1 MTRVKKQKE
10 KNKMNHKK
18 IVTFLT
24 ITALATLGPLT
35 FYNDINA
42 KSLDTINLKNFL
54 KSEASVR
61 RTKISEKIEKKLN
74 EQGIFDDEINML
86 DKQTIKN
93 VEEGNQYSVYIDYF
107 EENTEDGD
115 ISDKEMSATEVDN
128 LISEQCNNVENSKF
142 EYTLSKKEDNV
153 FKKILKKLSFGTVD
167 VKAKEDTDYSNS
179 GKCKRTL
186 VLSKNGSKKVNV
198 SVVYNWVKSPEYRLT
213 DYVNV
218 YLKNASP
225 DKSTGKAYYTCDYW
239 VNINGKKN
247 YGSRNFQY
255 TYKNM
260 SLSDKSM
267 AFKAKLVDEGYKSSS
282 YNHKL
287 GLSYTATIDNNN
299 WNYVVATGE
308 YLHQK
313 ANVSISPSITFSS
326 SGAFGFSASINK
338 KLVKLTNPPQVKLS
352 IK

>member
-24 ITALATLGPLT
+24 ITALATSGPLT
-35 FYNDINA
+35 FYNDIKA

-128 LISEQCNNVENSKF
+128 LISEQ
-142 EYTLSKKEDNV
+142 
-153 FKKILKKLSFGTVD
+153 
-167 VKAKEDTDYSNS
+167 
-179 GKCKRTL
+179 
-186 VLSKNGSKKVNV
+186 
-198 SVVYNWVKSPEYRLT
+198 
-213 DYVNV
+213 
-218 YLKNASP
+218 
-225 DKSTGKAYYTCDYW
+225 
-239 VNINGKKN
+239 
-247 YGSRNFQY
+247 
-255 TYKNM
+255 
-260 SLSDKSM
+260 
-267 AFKAKLVDEGYKSSS
+267 
-282 YNHKL
+282 
-287 GLSYTATIDNNN
+287 
-299 WNYVVATGE
+299 
-308 YLHQK
+308 
-313 ANVSISPSITFSS
+313 
-326 SGAFGFSASINK
+326 
-338 KLVKLTNPPQVKLS
+338 
-352 IK
+352 